1 MLDAGHSGTSGRWLF
16 DAACQAVL
24 ESTALNAA
32 RLACSALAAATLAC
46 SPVLAQAPA
55 DQARRAGPSITLEL
69 NKLETAAG
77 GCRAYFV
84 VENRTSEGVKE
95 LRLDTFIFDAGGQIT
110 RRIGLTFPDIR
121 PDRTKVVPFDLNG
134 AACPEIGRVLVNDVL
149 ACTAASGAP
158 VGNCGD
164 LLKVTSRAGTK
175 FEY

>member
-1 MLDAGHSGTSGRWLF
+1 MTL
-16 DAACQAVL
+16 
-24 ESTALNAA
+24 A
-32 RLACSALAAATLAC
+32 RLAFATLAAAGLAW
-46 SPVLAQAPA
+46 SSAAPA
-55 DQARRAGPSITLEL
+55 QPAQPDAVPKRAAPSITLEL
-69 NKLETAAG
+69 NKLEPASG

-84 VENRTSEGVKE
+84 VENRTADALKE

-149 ACTAASGAP
+149 ACTAGSGAP

-164 LLKVTSRAGTK
+164 LLKVTSRGGTR